1 AERAAGHHQPRAD
14 PARLSVAHPGYGDVQ
29 RLPRRSSMLALTDN
43 ATDAI
48 EQILTAPGVPD
59 GAGIRITPAP
69 SSDTATPASELQLAV
84 VAQPDESDEVVED
97 QGARVFIED
106 TVAGYLDDKQLDAEV
121 IDERVRFS

>member
-1 AERAAGHHQPRAD
+1 
-14 PARLSVAHPGYGDVQ
+14 V
-29 RLPRRSSMLALTDN
+29 LALTDN

-69 SSDTATPASELQLAV
+69 SSNTPTPASELQLAV
-84 VAQPDESDEVVED
+84 VERPVEGDEVVEE

-106 TVAGYLDDKQLDAEV
+106 TVAGYLDDKQLDV
-121 IDERVRFS
+121 DVVDERVRFSLGGQPG